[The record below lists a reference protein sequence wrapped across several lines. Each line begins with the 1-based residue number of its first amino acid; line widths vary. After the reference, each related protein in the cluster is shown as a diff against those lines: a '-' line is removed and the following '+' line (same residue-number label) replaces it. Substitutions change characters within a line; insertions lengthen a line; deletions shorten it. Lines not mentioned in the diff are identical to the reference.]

1 MEGRTAIWGI
11 VQCIHSLSPDE
22 YYEIGGAENINEIGE
37 NFVMSVCF
45 YAIQLDK
52 RERQYKYEIFMSLII
67 QLECMRG

>member
-1 MEGRTAIWGI
+1 MAIWGI

-52 RERQYKYEIFMSLII
+52 RETVQI
-67 QLECMRG
+67 

>member
-1 MEGRTAIWGI
+1 MATWGI

-52 RERQYKYEIFMSLII
+52 RERDSTNIKYL
-67 QLECMRG
+67 